1 MAMKKK
7 TTKRVNT
14 VKVAVPAPTAWPLVA
29 ALGMALTFAGFL
41 TTWPIGGVGF
51 VLCMIGFMGWFKD
64 CYPSD
69 LEVELE
75 VLPHH
80 VPSEVTTSR
89 TTDQNHPHHRAKL
102 PLQIHRAPS
111 GVLGG
116 IAGGIAMIVVAVIGS
131 LFLHGSPW
139 HPFNIVA
146 ATLMPS
152 MNEMGISDFHFTALL
167 VALGIQLVASVCIG
181 LVYGV
186 VLPMMPRHPM
196 LLGAIIIP
204 FIWSFVLYESMSIVN
219 PVLDATVNWWWFL
232 VAQLTFGLVAG
243 FVVSKGEKIRTL
255 QFKAF
260 AQRLGVEEDRNS

>member
-1 MAMKKK
+1 M
-7 TTKRVNT
+7 
-14 VKVAVPAPTAWPLVA
+14 PAPTAWPLVA
-29 ALGMALTFAGFL
+29 ALGMTLTFAGFL

-51 VLCMIGFMGWFKD
+51 ILCMIGFIGWFKD

-89 TTDQNHPHHRAKL
+89 TTDKSHPHHRAKL

-116 IAGGIAMIVVAVIGS
+116 IAGGIAMTIVAVIGS
-131 LFLHGSPW
+131 LFIHGTPW

-146 ATLMPS
+146 ATVMPS
-152 MNEMGISDFHFTALL
+152 LTESTLL
-167 VALGIQLVASVCIG
+167 SFNIVAILVSLGIQLVASICIG

-186 VLPMMPRHPM
+186 VLPMMPRHPII
-196 LLGAIIIP
+196 LGALIIP
-204 FIWSFVLYESMSIVN
+204 FIWSFLLYESMSIIN
-219 PVLDATVNWWWFL
+219 PLLNTTVNWWWFL
-232 VAQLTFGLVAG
+232 VAQLAFGLTAG
-243 FVVSKGEKIRTL
+243 FVVSKGEQIRTL

-260 AQRLGVEEDRNS
+260 AERAGIEKDKTT